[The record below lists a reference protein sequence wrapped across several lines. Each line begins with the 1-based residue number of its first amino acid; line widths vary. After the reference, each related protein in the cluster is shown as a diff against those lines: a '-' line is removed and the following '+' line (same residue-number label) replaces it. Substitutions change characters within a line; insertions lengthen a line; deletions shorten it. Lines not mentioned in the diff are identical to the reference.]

1 MIINPSLPW
10 LKWTAI
16 FVDVKKK
23 LLNIFCVR
31 LQGPAATAPPAG
43 AGEKAQHRQGAGR
56 LQALLQG
63 EDATLRPGGE
73 SDAFHLVIVLSTAI
87 SPAYSTVLI
96 FYPVPAQMSAA
107 NI

>member
-1 MIINPSLPW
+1 M
-10 LKWTAI
+10 
-16 FVDVKKK
+16 
-23 LLNIFCVR
+23 C

-73 SDAFHLVIVLSTAI
+73 SDAFHLVILLTTATYITGLQYSVDILS
-87 SPAYSTVLI
+87 SPSPNV
-96 FYPVPAQMSAA
+96 AA